1 MIHLNILNFCCN
13 SKWVLKFF
21 ETLSKILRSKFIIS
35 LDGKYL
41 MDNGMK
47 EGVLLGQV
55 LKKIEKEWIDNKFKI
70 SNDRINEII
79 KLNS

>member
-1 MIHLNILNFCCN
+1 MR
-13 SKWVLKFF
+13 
-21 ETLSKILRSKFIIS
+21 SKIHQFHI
-35 LDGKYL
+35 DGKYL

>member
-1 MIHLNILNFCCN
+1 
-13 SKWVLKFF
+13 
-21 ETLSKILRSKFIIS
+21 
-35 LDGKYL
+35 
-41 MDNGMK
+41 MK